1 VLGPLF
7 QRWKGGWFTQRQ
19 TVSLGLETA
28 LSQVTLG
35 SVHVIRGQ
43 GLNEPAF
50 CDAHTDEL
58 DAGSILPSSPLS
70 IFLFVSS
77 NVLTENRSTGQDR
90 DAVAEQ
96 GQRAGQVPLDGA
108 GLL

>member
-1 VLGPLF
+1 MLGPLF

-35 SVHVIRGQ
+35 SVHVIRDQGQ
-43 GLNEPAF
+43 NEPAF

-58 DAGSILPSSPLS
+58 DAGSIALLPPFYFSLCSFS
-70 IFLFVSS
+70 C
-77 NVLTENRSTGQDR
+77 
-90 DAVAEQ
+90 A
-96 GQRAGQVPLDGA
+96 DGKQEHWPRP
-108 GLL
+108 

>member
-1 VLGPLF
+1 MLGPLF

-28 LSQVTLG
+28 LSQATLG

-43 GLNEPAF
+43 GINEPAF

-58 DAGSILPSSPLS
+58 DAGPSPL
-70 IFLFVSS
+70 FLSH
-77 NVLTENRSTGQDR
+77 
-90 DAVAEQ
+90 
-96 GQRAGQVPLDGA
+96 
-108 GLL
+108 LLH